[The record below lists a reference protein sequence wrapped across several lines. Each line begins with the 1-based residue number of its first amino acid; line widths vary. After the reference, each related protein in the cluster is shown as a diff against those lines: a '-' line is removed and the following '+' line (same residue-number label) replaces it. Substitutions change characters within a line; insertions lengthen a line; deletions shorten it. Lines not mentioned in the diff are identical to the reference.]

1 MSHILRLDKN
11 ECPYSIPSYIRED
24 VDRAL
29 LSVEPNR
36 YPDPSYGDL
45 RQALGDYVDFSASS
59 IVPGNGG
66 DEILWIIF
74 AAWIKPGDT
83 VLTLNPSFSQYE
95 HMCKVFKARHLS
107 VPMVFDETAFKVSVD
122 EVAFMRAIKEA
133 SPSLILLDSPNNPS
147 GVILSDDFIDSVV
160 ENSSCPVIV
169 DEAYGEFASRRYLDR
184 FTAKGLPERVSVLK
198 TMSKAWGIAG
208 LRVGYLVTSEK
219 ASRFLNDLRSPFN
232 VNVYSETV
240 ALTLLKNR
248 SWLEERIKTI
258 VSTREKFRES
268 LAGMFRW
275 KVLPSEG
282 NFLLVDS
289 PIPGDEL
296 VSLLRDRYVEVKR
309 FSLPWQGD
317 WIRIAVGTDDEMNLL
332 LSTMEKL

>member
-11 ECPYSIPSYIRED
+11 ECPYSIPSYMKDD

-36 YPDPSYGDL
+36 YPDPTYGEL
-45 RQALGDYVDFSASS
+45 RQVLGDYVDFPASS

-66 DEILWIIF
+66 DEILWMIF

-95 HMCKVFKARHLS
+95 HMCKVFNARHLP
-107 VPMVFDETAFKVSVD
+107 VPMVFDETVFKVSVD
-122 EVAFMRAIKEA
+122 EAAFIGAIKEA

-147 GVILSDDFIDSVV
+147 GTVLSDDFINSVV

-184 FTAKGLPERVSVLK
+184 FTTETLPERVSVLK

-208 LRVGYLVTSEK
+208 LRVGCLVTSEK
-219 ASRFLNDLRSPFN
+219 VSRLLNDLRSPFN
-232 VNVYSETV
+232 VNVYSEAV

-268 LAGMFRW
+268 LAEMSQW

-296 VSLLRDRYVEVKR
+296 ISTLRDRHVEVKR
-309 FSLPWQGD
+309 FNLPWEGE
-317 WIRIAVGTDDEMNLL
+317 WIRITVGTDDEMNRL
-332 LSTMEKL
+332 LSVMEKL